1 MNFIKYF
8 LIISFISNSYCQD
21 TQVDLRDK
29 SWKAGILAGYGFKT
43 GLIGNKPYLY
53 QPFIIIL
60 EFQKKKA
67 YFKNNLSFDYSISAE
82 YNAVKYYNRARR
94 KGKTE
99 LLDNTDIGLNFNF
112 ILCKR
117 ISKNLDLYLILGT
130 GPHYLQEKMSRQSKG
145 LIFSDNL
152 GLGTNINLNENY
164 ILDFRFALRHLSNA
178 GIKLP
183 NVGIENNIL
192 LLGIKRKLNRK
203 P

>member
-21 TQVDLRDK
+21 TQLGLRDK

-43 GLIGNKPYLY
+43 GLIGKKIYVY
-53 QPFIIIL
+53 QPLIILL

-117 ISKNLDLYLILGT
+117 ISKKVDLYLILGT
-130 GPHYLQEKMSRQSKG
+130 GPHYLYEKLNRQSKG

-152 GLGTNINLNENY
+152 GVGTNINLNENY

-183 NVGIENNIL
+183 NVGIENKIL
-192 LLGIKRKLNRK
+192 LVGIKRKLNRK